1 MRVFELKEFNERVK
15 KVKILMQKK
24 GIDVLISQDPANMN
38 YLTGYDAC
46 SFYMPQCVLVSLDE
60 EMPTCFLRAQ
70 DANGAFITT
79 YLEEKN
85 VIPYSEK
92 TNINV
97 NTLELEDA
105 LVLASYL
112 GISIDDAEYL
122 IMNNPIDGFK
132 TIEEFKDAFTNYLP
146 DKSMNNFSTN
156 TESFYLISDTI
167 YENYTFK
174 SKSLITIEKGRATI
188 TTRTYN
194 N

>member
-1 MRVFELKEFNERVK
+1 MK
-15 KVKILMQKK
+15 KYI
-24 GIDVLISQDPANMN
+24 
-38 YLTGYDAC
+38 C
-46 SFYMPQCVLVSLDE
+46 
-60 EMPTCFLRAQ
+60 
-70 DANGAFITT
+70 
-79 YLEEKN
+79 
-85 VIPYSEK
+85 VIPYSKK

-167 YENYTFK
+167 YENYSFK